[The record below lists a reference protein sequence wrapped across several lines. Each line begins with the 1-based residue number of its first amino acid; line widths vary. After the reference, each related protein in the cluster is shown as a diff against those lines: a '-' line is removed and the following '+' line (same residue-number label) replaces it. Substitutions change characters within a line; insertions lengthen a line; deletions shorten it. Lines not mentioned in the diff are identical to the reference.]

1 MEQLSVCHKAK
12 HGCIIMASGMGTRFG
27 GNKLM
32 AELDGVPLIQ
42 HVIRA
47 TDGLFAR
54 CVVVTRH
61 DEVAEL
67 CHALGVEVILHNEQ
81 YRNDTV
87 RLGMEDMDGCAT
99 VTFVQA
105 DQPLISAK
113 SIASLLSSAEED
125 SESIWRV
132 SFEGTPGAPVL
143 FPAWTFDE
151 LRALPLGKGGGYV
164 AKAHKERV
172 RTVEVVSK
180 WELVDVDT
188 VEDLQVLRHHVSREF
203 EGLSS

>member
-1 MEQLSVCHKAK
+1 
-12 HGCIIMASGMGTRFG
+12 MASGMGTRFG

-172 RTVEVVSK
+172 RTVEVVGK

>member
-1 MEQLSVCHKAK
+1 
-12 HGCIIMASGMGTRFG
+12 MASGMGTRFG

-32 AELDGVPLIQ
+32 AELDGMPLIQ

-54 CVVVTRH
+54 RVVVTRH
-61 DEVAEL
+61 AEVAEL
-67 CHALGVEVILHNEQ
+67 CRMLGAEVILHNKP

-87 RLGMEDMDGCAT
+87 RLGMEGMDGCAT

-113 SIASLLSSAEED
+113 SIASLLGSAEDD

-172 RTVEVVSK
+172 RIVEVASK
-180 WELVDVDT
+180 WELFDVDT
-188 VEDLQVLRHHVSREF
+188 VEDLQVLEDHVSRGF
-203 EGLSS
+203 EGLPS